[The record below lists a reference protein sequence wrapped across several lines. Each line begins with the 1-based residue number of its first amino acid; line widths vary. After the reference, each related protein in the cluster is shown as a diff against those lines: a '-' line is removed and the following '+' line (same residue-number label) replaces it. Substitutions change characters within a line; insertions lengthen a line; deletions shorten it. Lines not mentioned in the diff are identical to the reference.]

1 MNFILLPWRLLKITE
16 AKVHDIVNIN
26 PHWSIYQLFVF
37 HETLAIHVHLGTA
50 FLFKYCI
57 SPHNTGH
64 VQTQTYCS
72 NILLF
77 SLKFTI
83 PSRCCI
89 PVLKNNQCYLIF
101 TLLRC
106 PHRIGI
112 CVCTFD
118 DFNSP
123 LLNEIH
129 SHVVRVYRF

>member
-1 MNFILLPWRLLKITE
+1 MSSLQKYKAWNLNKRIQNIKLTFSSPEHHKVLGMLRTSAHNLPTKWDR
-16 AKVHDIVNIN
+16 
-26 PHWSIYQLFVF
+26 SIYQLFVF

-77 SLKFTI
+77 CLKFTI

-89 PVLKNNQCYLIF
+89 PVLKDNQCYLNF

-112 CVCTFD
+112 A
-118 DFNSP
+118 
-123 LLNEIH
+123 
-129 SHVVRVYRF
+129 